1 MLTGKPVSQ
10 TFGHRASM
18 MCFSLLKCLSGRMPS
33 LVILES
39 EIRCS
44 PSRPAS
50 RRKVRQARRQTSD
63 AHAFTV
69 GGYFAIYDAE
79 VISKESF
86 RKETYFALL
95 PGHEHP
101 HH

>member
-1 MLTGKPVSQ
+1 
-10 TFGHRASM
+10 

-39 EIRCS
+39 EMRCS

-50 RRKVRQARRQTSD
+50 RQKVRQGRRQTSD
-63 AHAFTV
+63 AQAFTV
-69 GGYFAIYDAE
+69 GEYFVMHDAA
-79 VISKESF
+79 VISKETFS
-86 RKETYFALL
+86 KKTYFALL